1 MATCGSLRPFFENPL
16 PENPTL
22 LESLST
28 WNQIHPVKPV
38 ALSNLTEIFGELHFK
53 EKPESSSPSPSS
65 SSTWSALIDPSP
77 HSSKNDKLVSHHHK
91 GSSLDS
97 LLGTCKSEYMGCPM
111 HKDCFLSRNCESLAP
126 PFTEG
131 LGFESSDKV
140 EDHKNESNTSKEVG
154 KEGASTSP
162 VSFSAKPSKDT
173 NNSMENMGVGGSFK
187 VSKTGG
193 SFPPPPL
200 TCIGKMGKPWI
211 QFRSYRQDGRFVLRE
226 IKIPTLEI
234 MRACREDGRLKLHL
248 VQPDE
253 ESIEEAEAEGRE
265 EGGEEEH
272 AEEETEGD
280 IYCREEDSTSIMG
293 AT

>member
-28 WNQIHPVKPV
+28 WNQIHPVKPIG
-38 ALSNLTEIFGELHFK
+38 LSNFTEIFGELHFK
-53 EKPESSSPSPSS
+53 EKSESTTHSPSS
-65 SSTWSALIDPSP
+65 SSTWSSLIDQSP
-77 HSSKNDKLVSHHHK
+77 QSSKSEKTVSHHPK
-91 GSSLDS
+91 GSSLDA

-111 HKDCFLSRNCESLAP
+111 HKDCFLSRNCETLAP

-131 LGFESSDKV
+131 LGFESSDEV
-140 EDHKNESNTSKEVG
+140 EDQKNYSNASKEVE
-154 KEGASTSP
+154 KEGPPPTR
-162 VSFSAKPSKDT
+162 SKDSKGT
-173 NNSMENMGVGGSFK
+173 MENMGVGGSFK

-200 TCIGKMGKPWI
+200 TCTGKMGRPWI

-234 MRACREDGRLKLHL
+234 MRARREDGRLKLHL
-248 VQPDE
+248 IQPDE
-253 ESIEEAEAEGRE
+253 ESTEEVEAEEKV
-265 EGGEEEH
+265 H
-272 AEEETEGD
+272 DVEETAGG
-280 IYCREEDSTSIMG
+280 IYDTPVEFRNEE
-293 AT
+293 

>member
-28 WNQIHPVKPV
+28 WNQIHPVKQIG
-38 ALSNLTEIFGELHFK
+38 LSNFTEIFGELHFK
-53 EKPESSSPSPSS
+53 EKSESSTLSPSS
-65 SSTWSALIDPSP
+65 SSTWSSLIDQSP
-77 HSSKNDKLVSHHHK
+77 QSSKSDKLVLQHQK

-131 LGFESSDKV
+131 LGFESSDEV
-140 EDHKNESNTSKEVG
+140 EYHKNDSNALKEVE
-154 KEGASTSP
+154 KEGTSP
-162 VSFSAKPSKDT
+162 MRASSSDKPSKDSKV
-173 NNSMENMGVGGSFK
+173 SMENMGVGGNFK

-200 TCIGKMGKPWI
+200 TCIGKMGKPWT
-211 QFRSYRQDGRFVLRE
+211 QLRSYRQDGRFVLRE

-253 ESIEEAEAEGRE
+253 ESAAVEEKEEEIEEEQE
-265 EGGEEEH
+265 
-272 AEEETEGD
+272 EEETVGGVHN
-280 IYCREEDSTSIMG
+280 RNEDDTSRKKG
-293 AT
+293 ET